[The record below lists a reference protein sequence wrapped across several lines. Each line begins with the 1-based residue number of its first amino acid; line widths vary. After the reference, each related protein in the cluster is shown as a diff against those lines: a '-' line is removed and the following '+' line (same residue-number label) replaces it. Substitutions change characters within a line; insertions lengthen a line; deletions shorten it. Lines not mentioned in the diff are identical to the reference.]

1 MLQNEPS
8 IAKSASIQ
16 PRMRLGKL
24 EKTHHFKSPDGD
36 TQTVEQ
42 IDFRILFRIFDAAEK
57 GEGGVQKLDHL
68 QGENLAQLY
77 AILQYCAG

>member
-24 EKTHHFKSPDGD
+24 ENTHHFKSPDGD

-42 IDFRILFRIFDAAEK
+42 IDFRILFRNFDAAEK
-57 GEGGVQKLDHL
+57 GEGGVQ
-68 QGENLAQLY
+68 GSF
-77 AILQYCAG
+77 AG